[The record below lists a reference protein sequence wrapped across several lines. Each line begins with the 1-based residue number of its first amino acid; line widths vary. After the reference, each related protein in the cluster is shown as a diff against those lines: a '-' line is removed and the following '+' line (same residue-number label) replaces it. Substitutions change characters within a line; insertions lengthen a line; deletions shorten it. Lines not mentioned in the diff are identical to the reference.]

1 MDDAAGGARS
11 GGTLREGQN
20 VMYPGAQNLDGG
32 VVAEVF
38 AHPEYRA
45 VELERTIRIRHGE
58 PDHGSV

>member
-1 MDDAAGGARS
+1 
-11 GGTLREGQN
+11 
-20 VMYPGAQNLDGG
+20 MYPGAQNLDGG